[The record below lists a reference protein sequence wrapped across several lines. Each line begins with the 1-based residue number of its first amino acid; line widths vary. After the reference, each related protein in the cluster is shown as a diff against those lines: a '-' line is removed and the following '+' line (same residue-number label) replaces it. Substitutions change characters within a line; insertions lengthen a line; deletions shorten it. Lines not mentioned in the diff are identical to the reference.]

1 MFAIGLCPYA
11 SMRAQGDD
19 KPGPGLWRAI
29 RGYMDFRQVP
39 VRKNSKNPW
48 MVDGNIKVMGFLYR
62 AKDFTVVRVE

>member
-48 MVDGNIKVMGFLYR
+48 MVVLYR